1 MDFLSQN
8 LLLARWSSHPSLPR
22 TFLVLKP
29 EIPHPRKPLF
39 PGKPGWMVTSL
50 TRLSSGCWLRTKHTF
65 KWGRINWG
73 RICNQTHSVAVDRI
87 QLLQGCESEGLC
99 SLWWL
104 ARTCP
109 ESFALSYPLC
119 QGHCV
124 RRECLQDESTV
135 FVSLTTKSH
144 SIIFAEFCLLKS
156 SH

>member
-1 MDFLSQN
+1 MIKSSQFAQDLPGFKTRNPTSQETLVSRQTRMDG
-8 LLLARWSSHPSLPR
+8 H
-22 TFLVLKP
+22 
-29 EIPHPRKPLF
+29 
-39 PGKPGWMVTSL
+39 L
-50 TRLSSGCWLRTKHTF
+50 THRLSSGCWLRTKHPF
-65 KWGRINWG
+65 KRGRINWG
-73 RICNQTHSVAVDRI
+73 RICIQTHSVAIDRI
-87 QLLQGCESEGLC
+87 QLLQGCESGGLC
-99 SLWWL
+99 PLWRL

-144 SIIFAEFCLLKS
+144 SIIFAEVCLLKS